1 MLAMMTGLGNADRVQ
16 YGKEISSIETEDGRV
31 TATFKDGTTATG
43 TLIVGCD
50 GVNSSVRHL
59 LVGEEAAKNT
69 YMDIQMLNVSCRFP
83 AETAEYLRSIHPM
96 FKTSYHPDGF
106 HWWNS
111 IQDVHDPHKPETW
124 SFQNLLSWSGAP
136 RAEDLPD
143 QESRIRFWRE
153 RGPKAAEPF
162 STIAA
167 QLPDDLVFPVDGTA
181 VWKPDLDWSSSP
193 LWPNVTI
200 AGDAAHAIPPF
211 RGQGLNNALQDAA
224 DLVDWLAEAAG
235 VADLKEAVAGY
246 EKEMKERTLTELEVS
261 ILQAE
266 TVHNWER
273 LMEAPFVKHG
283 MNKFKEG
290 QQEKA
295 TS

>member
-1 MLAMMTGLGNADRVQ
+1 MFRYDDPITALAAADGVK
-16 YGKEISSIETEDGRV
+16 YGKHISSITSEDRSV
-31 TATFKDGTTATG
+31 TATFEDGTTATG

-50 GVNSSVRHL
+50 GANSSVRRF

-69 YMDIQMLNVSCRFP
+69 YMDVQMLNVSCHFP
-83 AETAEYLRSIHPM
+83 AETAEYLRSIHPI

-111 IQDVHDPHKPETW
+111 IQDVPDPDKPETW

-143 QESRIRFWRE
+143 QASRIQFWRE

-162 STIAA
+162 KTIGA
-167 QLPDDLVFPVDGTA
+167 QLPDDLVFPVDSTA
-181 VWKPDLDWSSSP
+181 VWKPDFDWSSSP

-224 DLVDWLAEAAG
+224 GLVDWLKEVVDG
-235 VADLKEAVAGY
+235 KDLSEAVAGY
-246 EKEMKERTLTELEVS
+246 EAEMKERTLTELKVS

-273 LMEAPFVKHG
+273 LMEAPFVKIG
-283 MNKFKEG
+283 MNKFKE
-290 QQEKA
+290 QEAKA
-295 TS
+295 